1 MSSIVLLPGDEIVH
15 DNLLLVGYS
24 TFRVQYCFISSH
36 SGNIGVGKTS
46 LAKILSKNYNW
57 KLELESVKN
66 NPYLSDFYKD
76 MDKWSFHLQIY
87 FLNNRFEQN
96 QKILNSKKPVIQD
109 RTIYEDEVIFTK
121 NLYESGYLKK
131 REYDNYLKLFN
142 SIIKYVKPPDLII
155 YLRNK
160 NIGKL
165 VNNIE
170 KRDRVFEK
178 SIQIQYLKN
187 LHLSYEKWIK
197 NYNLNKILIVDVTE
211 LDFIKNTKDLEFV
224 IDKINIEIN
233 GLF

>member
-1 MSSIVLLPGDEIVH
+1 MKK
-15 DNLLLVGYS
+15 NLKH
-24 TFRVQYCFISSH
+24 IAIA
-36 SGNIGVGKTS
+36 GNIGVGKTS

-87 FLNNRFEQN
+87 YLNNRFEQN

-224 IDKINIEIN
+224 IDKINIEVN

>member
-1 MSSIVLLPGDEIVH
+1 MKK
-15 DNLLLVGYS
+15 NLKH
-24 TFRVQYCFISSH
+24 IAIA
-36 SGNIGVGKTS
+36 GNIGVGKTS

-224 IDKINIEIN
+224 IDKINIEVN

>member
-1 MSSIVLLPGDEIVH
+1 MKKKLRHIALA
-15 DNLLLVGYS
+15 
-24 TFRVQYCFISSH
+24 
-36 SGNIGVGKTS
+36 GNIGVGKTS

-57 KLELESVKN
+57 KLELESVKK
-66 NPYLSDFYKD
+66 NPYLSDFYED
-76 MDKWSFHLQIY
+76 MEKWSFHLQIY

-96 QKILNSKKPVIQD
+96 QKILKSKKPVIQD

-121 NLYESGYLKK
+121 NLYESGFLKK
-131 REYDNYLKLFN
+131 REYNNYLKLFN

-155 YLRNK
+155 YLRNN

-187 LHLSYEKWIK
+187 LHLSYEKWIR
-197 NYNLNKILIVDVTE
+197 NYTLNKILIIDVTE
-211 LDFIKNTKDLEFV
+211 LDFIKNREDLEFV
-224 IDKINIEIN
+224 VDKINIEIN

>member
-1 MSSIVLLPGDEIVH
+1 MKK
-15 DNLLLVGYS
+15 NLKH
-24 TFRVQYCFISSH
+24 IAIA
-36 SGNIGVGKTS
+36 GNIGVGKTT

-57 KLELESVKN
+57 ELELESVKN

>member
-1 MSSIVLLPGDEIVH
+1 MKKKLRHIALA
-15 DNLLLVGYS
+15 
-24 TFRVQYCFISSH
+24 
-36 SGNIGVGKTS
+36 GNIGVGKTS

-57 KLELESVKN
+57 KLELESVKK
-66 NPYLSDFYKD
+66 NPYLSDFYED
-76 MDKWSFHLQIY
+76 MEKWSFHLQIY

-96 QKILNSKKPVIQD
+96 QKILKSKKPVIQD

-121 NLYESGYLKK
+121 NLYESGFLKK
-131 REYDNYLKLFN
+131 REYNNYLKLFN
-142 SIIKYVKPPDLII
+142 SIIRYVKPPNLII
-155 YLRNK
+155 YLRNN

-197 NYNLNKILIVDVTE
+197 NYSLNKILIIDVTE
-211 LDFIKNTKDLEFV
+211 LDFIKKREDLEFV
-224 IDKINIEIN
+224 VDKINIEVN

>member
-1 MSSIVLLPGDEIVH
+1 MKK
-15 DNLLLVGYS
+15 NLKH
-24 TFRVQYCFISSH
+24 IAIA
-36 SGNIGVGKTS
+36 GNIGVGKTS
-46 LAKILSKNYNW
+46 LAKLLSKNYNW

-109 RTIYEDEVIFTK
+109 RTIYEDEEIFTK

-142 SIIKYVKPPDLII
+142 SIIKYIKPPDLII

-224 IDKINIEIN
+224 IDKINIEVN

>member
-1 MSSIVLLPGDEIVH
+1 MKKKIKHIA
-15 DNLLLVGYS
+15 
-24 TFRVQYCFISSH
+24 IA
-36 SGNIGVGKTS
+36 GNIGVGKTS

-76 MDKWSFHLQIY
+76 MEKWSFHLQIF

-96 QKILNSKKPVIQD
+96 QKILKSKNPVIQD

-121 NLYESGYLKK
+121 NLYESGLLKK

-142 SIIKYVKPPDLII
+142 SIIKYINPPDLII
-155 YLRNK
+155 YLRNN

-170 KRDRVFEK
+170 ERDRDFEK

-187 LHLSYEKWIK
+187 LHLSYEKWIE
-197 NYNLNKILIVDVTE
+197 NYDLNKVLMIDVTE

-224 IDKINIEIN
+224 INKINIEIN

>member
-1 MSSIVLLPGDEIVH
+1 MKK
-15 DNLLLVGYS
+15 NLKH
-24 TFRVQYCFISSH
+24 IAIA
-36 SGNIGVGKTS
+36 GNIGVGKTS

-155 YLRNK
+155 YLRNN

>member
-1 MSSIVLLPGDEIVH
+1 MKKKLRHIAIA
-15 DNLLLVGYS
+15 
-24 TFRVQYCFISSH
+24 
-36 SGNIGVGKTS
+36 GNIGVGKTS

-57 KLELESVKN
+57 KLELESVKK
-66 NPYLSDFYKD
+66 NPYLSDFYED
-76 MDKWSFHLQIY
+76 MEKWSFHLQIY

-96 QKILNSKKPVIQD
+96 QKILKSKKPVIQD

-121 NLYESGYLKK
+121 NLYESGFLKK
-131 REYDNYLKLFN
+131 REYNNYLKLFN
-142 SIIKYVKPPDLII
+142 SIIRYVKPPNLII
-155 YLRNK
+155 YLRNN

-187 LHLSYEKWIK
+187 LHLSYEKWIR
-197 NYNLNKILIVDVTE
+197 NYTLNKILIIDVTE
-211 LDFIKNTKDLEFV
+211 LDFIKNREDLEFV
-224 IDKINIEIN
+224 VDKINIEIN

>member
-1 MSSIVLLPGDEIVH
+1 MKK
-15 DNLLLVGYS
+15 NLKH
-24 TFRVQYCFISSH
+24 IAIA
-36 SGNIGVGKTS
+36 GNIGVGKTS

-121 NLYESGYLKK
+121 NLYETGYLKK

-224 IDKINIEIN
+224 IDKINIEVN

>member
-1 MSSIVLLPGDEIVH
+1 LKKKIKHIA
-15 DNLLLVGYS
+15 
-24 TFRVQYCFISSH
+24 IA
-36 SGNIGVGKTS
+36 GNIGVGKTS

-76 MDKWSFHLQIY
+76 MEKWSFHLQIF

-96 QKILNSKKPVIQD
+96 QKILKSKNPVIQD

-121 NLYESGYLKK
+121 NLYESGLLKK

-142 SIIKYVKPPDLII
+142 SIIKYINPPDLII
-155 YLRNK
+155 YLRNN

-170 KRDRVFEK
+170 ERDRDFEK

-187 LHLSYEKWIK
+187 LHLSYEKWIE
-197 NYNLNKILIVDVTE
+197 NYDLNKVLMIDVTE

-224 IDKINIEIN
+224 INKINIEIN

>member
-1 MSSIVLLPGDEIVH
+1 MKK
-15 DNLLLVGYS
+15 NLKH
-24 TFRVQYCFISSH
+24 IAIA
-36 SGNIGVGKTS
+36 GNIGVGKTT

-76 MDKWSFHLQIY
+76 MYKWSFHLQIY

-197 NYNLNKILIVDVTE
+197 DYNVKNISYEKLLVRPTPFNTLYWTTT
-211 LDFIKNTKDLEFV
+211 IKTRT
-224 IDKINIEIN
+224 
-233 GLF
+233 

>member
-1 MSSIVLLPGDEIVH
+1 MKKKLKHIAIA
-15 DNLLLVGYS
+15 
-24 TFRVQYCFISSH
+24 
-36 SGNIGVGKTS
+36 GNIGVGKTS

-57 KLELESVKN
+57 KLELESVKK
-66 NPYLSDFYKD
+66 NPYLSDFYED
-76 MDKWSFHLQIY
+76 MEKWSFHLQIY

-96 QKILNSKKPVIQD
+96 QKILKSKNPVIQD

-121 NLYESGYLKK
+121 NLYESGFLKK
-131 REYDNYLKLFN
+131 REYNNYLKLFN
-142 SIIKYVKPPDLII
+142 SIIRYVKPPNLII
-155 YLRNK
+155 YLRNN

-187 LHLSYEKWIK
+187 LHLSYEKWIR
-197 NYNLNKILIVDVTE
+197 NYTLNKILIIDVTE
-211 LDFIKNTKDLEFV
+211 LDFIKNREDLEFV
-224 IDKINIEIN
+224 VDKINIEIN

>member
-1 MSSIVLLPGDEIVH
+1 MKK
-15 DNLLLVGYS
+15 NLKH
-24 TFRVQYCFISSH
+24 IAIA
-36 SGNIGVGKTS
+36 GNIGVGKTS

-155 YLRNK
+155 YLRNN

-170 KRDRVFEK
+170 ERDRVFEK

-224 IDKINIEIN
+224 IDKINIEVN

>member
-1 MSSIVLLPGDEIVH
+1 MKK
-15 DNLLLVGYS
+15 NLKH
-24 TFRVQYCFISSH
+24 IAIA
-36 SGNIGVGKTS
+36 GNIGVGKTS

-76 MDKWSFHLQIY
+76 MHKWSFHLQIY

-224 IDKINIEIN
+224 IDKINIEVN

>member
-1 MSSIVLLPGDEIVH
+1 LKK
-15 DNLLLVGYS
+15 NLKH
-24 TFRVQYCFISSH
+24 IAIA
-36 SGNIGVGKTS
+36 GNIGVGKTS

-121 NLYESGYLKK
+121 NLYETGYLKK

-224 IDKINIEIN
+224 IDKINIEVN

>member
-1 MSSIVLLPGDEIVH
+1 MKK
-15 DNLLLVGYS
+15 NLKH
-24 TFRVQYCFISSH
+24 IAIA
-36 SGNIGVGKTS
+36 GNIGVGKTS

-187 LHLSYEKWIK
+187 LHLSYEKWII

-224 IDKINIEIN
+224 IDKINIEVN

>member
-1 MSSIVLLPGDEIVH
+1 MKKKLRHIALA
-15 DNLLLVGYS
+15 
-24 TFRVQYCFISSH
+24 
-36 SGNIGVGKTS
+36 GNIGVGKTS

-57 KLELESVKN
+57 KLELESVKK
-66 NPYLSDFYKD
+66 NPYLSDFYED
-76 MDKWSFHLQIY
+76 MEKWSFHLQIY

-96 QKILNSKKPVIQD
+96 QKILKSKKPVIQD

-121 NLYESGYLKK
+121 NLYESGFLKK
-131 REYDNYLKLFN
+131 REYNNYLKLFN
-142 SIIKYVKPPDLII
+142 SIIRYVKPPDLII
-155 YLRNK
+155 YLRNN

-187 LHLSYEKWIK
+187 LHLSYEKWIR
-197 NYNLNKILIVDVTE
+197 NYTLNKILIIDVTE
-211 LDFIKNTKDLEFV
+211 LDFIKNREDLEFV
-224 IDKINIEIN
+224 VDKINIEIN

>member
-1 MSSIVLLPGDEIVH
+1 MKKKLKHIAIA
-15 DNLLLVGYS
+15 
-24 TFRVQYCFISSH
+24 
-36 SGNIGVGKTS
+36 GNIGVGKTS

-57 KLELESVKN
+57 KLELESVKK
-66 NPYLSDFYKD
+66 NPYLSDFYED
-76 MDKWSFHLQIY
+76 MEKWSFHLQIY

-96 QKILNSKKPVIQD
+96 QKILKSKNPVIQD

-121 NLYESGYLKK
+121 NLYESGFLKK
-131 REYDNYLKLFN
+131 REYNNYLKLFN

-155 YLRNK
+155 YLRNN

-187 LHLSYEKWIK
+187 LHLSYEKWIR
-197 NYNLNKILIVDVTE
+197 NYTLNKILIIDVTE
-211 LDFIKNTKDLEFV
+211 LDFIKNREDLEFV
-224 IDKINIEIN
+224 VDKINIEIN

>member
-1 MSSIVLLPGDEIVH
+1 MKTKLKHIAIA
-15 DNLLLVGYS
+15 
-24 TFRVQYCFISSH
+24 
-36 SGNIGVGKTS
+36 GNIGVGKTS

-57 KLELESVKN
+57 KLELESVKK
-66 NPYLSDFYKD
+66 NPYLSDFYED
-76 MDKWSFHLQIY
+76 MEKWSFHLQIY

-96 QKILNSKKPVIQD
+96 QKILKSKNPVIQD

-121 NLYESGYLKK
+121 NLYESGFLKK
-131 REYDNYLKLFN
+131 REYNNYLKLFN
-142 SIIKYVKPPDLII
+142 SIIKYVNPPDLII
-155 YLRNK
+155 YLRNN

-197 NYNLNKILIVDVTE
+197 NYSLNKILIIDVTE
-211 LDFIKNTKDLEFV
+211 LDFIKKREDLEFV
-224 IDKINIEIN
+224 VDKINIEVN

>member
-1 MSSIVLLPGDEIVH
+1 MKK
-15 DNLLLVGYS
+15 NLKH
-24 TFRVQYCFISSH
+24 IAIA
-36 SGNIGVGKTS
+36 GNIGVGKTS

-224 IDKINIEIN
+224 IDKINIESN
-233 GLF
+233 GVF

>member
-1 MSSIVLLPGDEIVH
+1 MKK
-15 DNLLLVGYS
+15 NLKH
-24 TFRVQYCFISSH
+24 IAIE
-36 SGNIGVGKTS
+36 GNIGVGKTS

-66 NPYLSDFYKD
+66 NHYLSDFYKD

-224 IDKINIEIN
+224 IDKINIEVN

>member
-1 MSSIVLLPGDEIVH
+1 MKTKLKHIAIA
-15 DNLLLVGYS
+15 
-24 TFRVQYCFISSH
+24 
-36 SGNIGVGKTS
+36 GNIGVGKTS

-57 KLELESVKN
+57 KLELQSVKK
-66 NPYLSDFYKD
+66 NPYLSDFYED
-76 MDKWSFHLQIY
+76 MEKWSFHLQIY

-96 QKILNSKKPVIQD
+96 QKILKSKNPVIQD

-121 NLYESGYLKK
+121 NLYESGFLKK
-131 REYDNYLKLFN
+131 REYNNYLKLFN

-155 YLRNK
+155 YLRNN

-197 NYNLNKILIVDVTE
+197 NYSLNKILIIDVTE
-211 LDFIKNTKDLEFV
+211 LDFIKKREDLEFV
-224 IDKINIEIN
+224 VDKINIEVN

>member
-1 MSSIVLLPGDEIVH
+1 MKK
-15 DNLLLVGYS
+15 NLKH
-24 TFRVQYCFISSH
+24 IAIA
-36 SGNIGVGKTS
+36 GNIGVGKTS

-197 NYNLNKILIVDVTE
+197 NSKWFWIHTATGAPLPSPIICS
-211 LDFIKNTKDLEFV
+211 
-224 IDKINIEIN
+224 
-233 GLF
+233 

>member
-1 MSSIVLLPGDEIVH
+1 MKKKLRHIALA
-15 DNLLLVGYS
+15 
-24 TFRVQYCFISSH
+24 
-36 SGNIGVGKTS
+36 GNIGVGKTS

-57 KLELESVKN
+57 KLELESVKK
-66 NPYLSDFYKD
+66 NPYLSDFYED
-76 MDKWSFHLQIY
+76 MEKWSFHLQIY

-96 QKILNSKKPVIQD
+96 QKILKSKKPVIQD

-121 NLYESGYLKK
+121 NLYESGFLKK
-131 REYDNYLKLFN
+131 REYNNYLKLFN

-155 YLRNK
+155 YLRNN

-187 LHLSYEKWIK
+187 LHLSYEKWIR
-197 NYNLNKILIVDVTE
+197 NYTLNKILIIDVTE
-211 LDFIKNTKDLEFV
+211 LDFIKKREDLEFV
-224 IDKINIEIN
+224 VDKINIEVN

>member
-1 MSSIVLLPGDEIVH
+1 LKKKLRHIAIA
-15 DNLLLVGYS
+15 
-24 TFRVQYCFISSH
+24 
-36 SGNIGVGKTS
+36 GNIGVGKTS

-57 KLELESVKN
+57 KLELESVKK
-66 NPYLSDFYKD
+66 NPYLSDFYED
-76 MDKWSFHLQIY
+76 MEKWSFHLQIY

-96 QKILNSKKPVIQD
+96 QKILKSKKPVIQD

-121 NLYESGYLKK
+121 NLYESGFLKK
-131 REYDNYLKLFN
+131 REYNNYLKLFN
-142 SIIKYVKPPDLII
+142 SIIRYVKPPNLII
-155 YLRNK
+155 YLRNN

-187 LHLSYEKWIK
+187 LHLSYEKWIR
-197 NYNLNKILIVDVTE
+197 NYTLNKILIIDVTE
-211 LDFIKNTKDLEFV
+211 LDFIKKREDLEFV
-224 IDKINIEIN
+224 VDKINIEVN

>member
-1 MSSIVLLPGDEIVH
+1 LKKKLRHIALA
-15 DNLLLVGYS
+15 
-24 TFRVQYCFISSH
+24 
-36 SGNIGVGKTS
+36 GNIGVGKTS

-57 KLELESVKN
+57 KLELESVKK
-66 NPYLSDFYKD
+66 NPYLSDFYED
-76 MDKWSFHLQIY
+76 MEKWSFHLQIY

-96 QKILNSKKPVIQD
+96 QKILKSKKPVIQD

-121 NLYESGYLKK
+121 NLYESGFLKK
-131 REYDNYLKLFN
+131 REYNNYLKLFN
-142 SIIKYVKPPDLII
+142 SIIRYVKPPNLII
-155 YLRNK
+155 YLRNN

-187 LHLSYEKWIK
+187 LHLSYEKWIR
-197 NYNLNKILIVDVTE
+197 NYTLNKILIIDVTE
-211 LDFIKNTKDLEFV
+211 LDFIKNREDLEFV
-224 IDKINIEIN
+224 VDKINIEIN

>member
-1 MSSIVLLPGDEIVH
+1 MKKKLRHIALA
-15 DNLLLVGYS
+15 
-24 TFRVQYCFISSH
+24 
-36 SGNIGVGKTS
+36 GNIGVGKTS

-57 KLELESVKN
+57 KLELESVKK
-66 NPYLSDFYKD
+66 NPYLSDFYED
-76 MDKWSFHLQIY
+76 MEKWSFHLQIY

-96 QKILNSKKPVIQD
+96 QKILKSKKPVIQD

-121 NLYESGYLKK
+121 NLYESGFLKK
-131 REYDNYLKLFN
+131 REYNNYLKLFN
-142 SIIKYVKPPDLII
+142 SIIRYVKPPNLII
-155 YLRNK
+155 YLRNN

-187 LHLSYEKWIK
+187 LHLSYEKWIR
-197 NYNLNKILIVDVTE
+197 NYTLNKILIIDVTK
-211 LDFIKNTKDLEFV
+211 LDFIKNREDLEFV
-224 IDKINIEIN
+224 VDKINIEIN

>member
-1 MSSIVLLPGDEIVH
+1 MKK
-15 DNLLLVGYS
+15 NLKH
-24 TFRVQYCFISSH
+24 IAIA
-36 SGNIGVGKTS
+36 GNIGVGKTS

-197 NYNLNKILIVDVTE
+197 NYSLNKILIIDVTE
-211 LDFIKNTKDLEFV
+211 LDFIKKREDLEFV
-224 IDKINIEIN
+224 IDKINIEVN

>member
-1 MSSIVLLPGDEIVH
+1 MKK
-15 DNLLLVGYS
+15 NLKH
-24 TFRVQYCFISSH
+24 IAIA
-36 SGNIGVGKTS
+36 GNIGVGKTS

-224 IDKINIEIN
+224 IDKINIEVY

>member
-1 MSSIVLLPGDEIVH
+1 MKTKLKHIAIA
-15 DNLLLVGYS
+15 
-24 TFRVQYCFISSH
+24 
-36 SGNIGVGKTS
+36 GNIGVGKTS

-57 KLELESVKN
+57 KLELESVKK
-66 NPYLSDFYKD
+66 NPYLSDFYED
-76 MDKWSFHLQIY
+76 MEKWSFHLQIY

-96 QKILNSKKPVIQD
+96 QKILKSKKPVIQD

-121 NLYESGYLKK
+121 NLYESGFLKK
-131 REYDNYLKLFN
+131 REYNNYLKLFN

-155 YLRNK
+155 YLRNN

-197 NYNLNKILIVDVTE
+197 NYSLNKILIIDVTE
-211 LDFIKNTKDLEFV
+211 LDFIKKREDLEFV
-224 IDKINIEIN
+224 VDKINIEVN

>member
-1 MSSIVLLPGDEIVH
+1 MKTKLKHIAIA
-15 DNLLLVGYS
+15 
-24 TFRVQYCFISSH
+24 
-36 SGNIGVGKTS
+36 GNIGVGKTS

-57 KLELESVKN
+57 KLELESVKK
-66 NPYLSDFYKD
+66 NPYLSDFYED
-76 MDKWSFHLQIY
+76 MEKWSFHLQIY

-96 QKILNSKKPVIQD
+96 QKILKSKNPVIQD

-121 NLYESGYLKK
+121 NLYESGFLKK
-131 REYDNYLKLFN
+131 REYNNYLKLFN
-142 SIIKYVKPPDLII
+142 SIIKYVNPPDLII
-155 YLRNK
+155 YLRNN

-197 NYNLNKILIVDVTE
+197 NYSLNKILIIDVTE
-211 LDFIKNTKDLEFV
+211 LDFIKKREDLEFV
-224 IDKINIEIN
+224 VDKINVEVN

>member
-1 MSSIVLLPGDEIVH
+1 MKK
-15 DNLLLVGYS
+15 NLKH
-24 TFRVQYCFISSH
+24 IAIA
-36 SGNIGVGKTS
+36 GNIGVGKTS

>member
-1 MSSIVLLPGDEIVH
+1 MKKKLKHIAIA
-15 DNLLLVGYS
+15 
-24 TFRVQYCFISSH
+24 
-36 SGNIGVGKTS
+36 GNIGVGKTS

-57 KLELESVKN
+57 KLELESVKK

-76 MDKWSFHLQIY
+76 MEKWSFHLQIY

-96 QKILNSKKPVIQD
+96 QKILKSKNPVIQD

-121 NLYESGYLKK
+121 NLYESGFLKK
-131 REYDNYLKLFN
+131 REYNNYLKLFN

-155 YLRNK
+155 YLRNN

-197 NYNLNKILIVDVTE
+197 NYSLNKILIIDVTE
-211 LDFIKNTKDLEFV
+211 LDFIKKREDLEFV
-224 IDKINIEIN
+224 VDKINIEVN

>member
-1 MSSIVLLPGDEIVH
+1 MKK
-15 DNLLLVGYS
+15 NLKH
-24 TFRVQYCFISSH
+24 IAIA
-36 SGNIGVGKTS
+36 GNIGVGKTS

-76 MDKWSFHLQIY
+76 MNKWSFHLQIY

-109 RTIYEDEVIFTK
+109 ITIYEDEVIFTK

-224 IDKINIEIN
+224 IDKINIEVN